1 MKRPLLIAAIAYING
16 ILIGVYLSKSIP
28 LFVILSIIVSLITSF
43 KKNTYRN
50 AICMYLIVM
59 CISSIYVYNKNLN
72 YESKYKKYDNKNIS
86 IEGTIISDIEEKEYN
101 YTFTIRTKD
110 DYFLVN
116 LKKNKE
122 EISLEYGD
130 KLQISGEYQEPNK
143 ARNYK
148 GFDYKNYLKIN
159 KIYGIIRVDL
169 YTNIIIKHQKNL
181 SNFKLLIHKIREKL
195 KQNIQELLTKETY
208 ALGIGILIGD
218 NSRINEKIV
227 EDFKNS
233 NLSHM
238 LAVSGAHINY
248 VVLTVSILCTK
259 KRAGIK
265 AQRVVTIMMMLFF
278 MELTQ
283 MTPSVVRAGIS
294 CIIYMLASL
303 LYRKADVINAMAI
316 STLVILLNNPFSL
329 FNIGFQLSY
338 AGTLG
343 IILFCKLIDIPIK
356 NKLLKYLKDSIVI
369 SISANIFIIPIMM
382 YQFNTI
388 SLTFILSNLLAGPL
402 LGISIILEIIVLLI
416 SFISINIA
424 AIPAKVLNILLI
436 LIINIANWFSN
447 IEISKIYVITP
458 QIISIVAYYLI
469 CAAIILKQRNSK
481 INAKKIIAIIMLTVL
496 IVNFFP
502 TPKKLRINF
511 IDVGQGDSTLIRT
524 ETNKV
529 ILIDSGRSTAASN
542 FDVGNKVLL
551 PYLLDRRIK
560 KIDFI
565 IVSHFDADHC
575 QAFETVID
583 NINVEKV
590 VVCKQSMITQEYLNI
605 INKCREKNIKV
616 IVVERGDKLKI
627 DKRTEFEILHPG
639 ERFLEDGKGG
649 LNANAIVCK
658 MNYKLDNGK
667 VFSILFTGDIEVEAE
682 KELEQVYGKKLK
694 ADILKIAHHGSKTSS
709 REEFIKLVSPKIA
722 LIGVGENNKFG
733 HPADITLERL
743 EKEKVKVYRTDQMGE
758 VSITINKNGGI
769 KVKTQID

>member
-110 DYFLVN
+110 GYFLVN

-169 YTNIIIKHQKNL
+169 YTNIIKHQKNL

-195 KQNIQELLTKETY
+195 KENIQELLTKETY

-248 VVLTVSILCTK
+248 VVLTVSILFTK

-283 MTPSVVRAGIS
+283 MTSSVVRAGIS

-316 STLVILLNNPFSL
+316 STLLILLNNPFKL
-329 FNIGFQLSY
+329 FDIGFQLSY

-343 IILFCKLIDIPIK
+343 IILFCKLINIPIK
-356 NKLLKYLKDSIVI
+356 NKLLKYLKDSIII

-416 SFISINIA
+416 SFMSINIA

-469 CAAIILKQRNSK
+469 CAAIILKKKNR
-481 INAKKIIAIIMLTVL
+481 KIIVIIMLTVL
-496 IVNFFP
+496 IINLFP

-511 IDVGQGDSTLIRT
+511 IDVGQGDSALIRT

-529 ILIDSGRSTAASN
+529 ILIDSGGSTASSS

-583 NINVEKV
+583 NINVRKV

-605 INKCREKNIKV
+605 INKCKKKNIKI

-639 ERFLEDGKGG
+639 ERFLDDGKGG

-658 MNYKLDNGK
+658 MNYKLNNGK
-667 VFSILFTGDIEVEAE
+667 IFSILFTGDIEVEAE

-743 EKEKVKVYRTDQMGE
+743 EKENVKVYRTDQMGE
-758 VSITINKNGGI
+758 VSITINKNGEI
-769 KVKTQID
+769 KVKTQIN

>member
-238 LAVSGAHINY
+238 LAVSGTHINY
-248 VVLTVSILCTK
+248 VVLTVSILFTK

-283 MTPSVVRAGIS
+283 MTSSVVRAGIS

-316 STLVILLNNPFSL
+316 STLLILLNNPFKL
-329 FNIGFQLSY
+329 FDIGFQLSY

-343 IILFCKLIDIPIK
+343 IILFCKLINIPIK
-356 NKLLKYLKDSIVI
+356 NKSLKYLKDSIII

-416 SFISINIA
+416 SFMSINIA

-458 QIISIVAYYLI
+458 KIISIVAYYLI
-469 CAAIILKQRNSK
+469 CVAIILKQKNR
-481 INAKKIIAIIMLTVL
+481 KIIVIIMLTVL
-496 IVNFFP
+496 IINLFP

-529 ILIDSGRSTAASN
+529 ILIDSGGSTASSS

-583 NINVEKV
+583 NINVRKV

-605 INKCREKNIKV
+605 INKCKKKNIKI

-639 ERFLEDGKGG
+639 ERFLDDGKGG

-658 MNYKLDNGK
+658 MNYKLNNGK
-667 VFSILFTGDIEVEAE
+667 IFSILFTGDIEVEAE

-743 EKEKVKVYRTDQMGE
+743 EKENVKVYRTDQMGE
-758 VSITINKNGGI
+758 VSITINKNGEI
-769 KVKTQID
+769 KVKTQIN

>member
-50 AICMYLIVM
+50 AICMYLIFM

-101 YTFTIRTKD
+101 YTFTIRTKG

-248 VVLTVSILCTK
+248 VVLTVSILFTK

-283 MTPSVVRAGIS
+283 MTSSVVRAGIS

-316 STLVILLNNPFSL
+316 STLLILLNNPFKL
-329 FNIGFQLSY
+329 FDIGFQLSY

-343 IILFCKLIDIPIK
+343 IILFCKLINIPIK
-356 NKLLKYLKDSIVI
+356 NKLLKYLKDSIII

-416 SFISINIA
+416 SFMSINIA

-469 CAAIILKQRNSK
+469 CAAIILKQKNR
-481 INAKKIIAIIMLTVL
+481 KIIVIIMLTVL
-496 IVNFFP
+496 IINLFP
-502 TPKKLRINF
+502 TPEKLRINF

-529 ILIDSGRSTAASN
+529 ILIDSGGSTASSS

-583 NINVEKV
+583 NINVRKV

-605 INKCREKNIKV
+605 INKCKKKNIKI

-639 ERFLEDGKGG
+639 ERFLDDGKGG

-658 MNYKLDNGK
+658 MNYKLNNGK
-667 VFSILFTGDIEVEAE
+667 IFSILFTGDIEVEAE

-743 EKEKVKVYRTDQMGE
+743 EKENVKVYRTDQMGE
-758 VSITINKNGGI
+758 VSITINKNGEI
-769 KVKTQID
+769 KVKTQIN

>member
-28 LFVILSIIVSLITSF
+28 LFIVLAILIIFI

-122 EISLEYGD
+122 EVNLEYGN
-130 KLQISGEYQEPNK
+130 KLQILGEYQEPNK
-143 ARNYK
+143 ARNYQ
-148 GFDYKNYLKIN
+148 GFDYKNYLKTN
-159 KIYGIIRVDL
+159 KIYGIIRVDS
-169 YTNIIIKHQKNL
+169 YANIIIKQKKNL
-181 SNFKLLIHKIREKL
+181 SNFKLFIHKIREML
-195 KQNIQELLTKETY
+195 KQNIQELLTKKTY

-218 NSRINEKIV
+218 NSRIDEQIV

-248 VVLTVSILCTK
+248 VVLTVSILFTK

-469 CAAIILKQRNSK
+469 CAAIILKQKNR
-481 INAKKIIAIIMLTVL
+481 KIIVIIMLTVL

-529 ILIDSGRSTAASN
+529 ILIDSGGSTASSS

-551 PYLLDRRIK
+551 PYLLDIRIK

-616 IVVERGDKLKI
+616 IVVERGDKLKL
-627 DKRTEFEILHPG
+627 DKKTEFEILHPG
-639 ERFLEDGKGG
+639 ERFLDDGKGG

-667 VFSILFTGDIEVEAE
+667 FFQFYLQEI
-682 KELEQVYGKKLK
+682 
-694 ADILKIAHHGSKTSS
+694 
-709 REEFIKLVSPKIA
+709 
-722 LIGVGENNKFG
+722 
-733 HPADITLERL
+733 
-743 EKEKVKVYRTDQMGE
+743 
-758 VSITINKNGGI
+758 
-769 KVKTQID
+769 

>member
-159 KIYGIIRVDL
+159 KVYGIIRVDL

-238 LAVSGAHINY
+238 LAVSGTHINY
-248 VVLTVSILCTK
+248 VVLTVSILFTK

-283 MTPSVVRAGIS
+283 MTSSVVRAGIS

-316 STLVILLNNPFSL
+316 STLLILLNNPFKL
-329 FNIGFQLSY
+329 FDIGFQLSY

-343 IILFCKLIDIPIK
+343 IILFCKLINIPIK
-356 NKLLKYLKDSIVI
+356 NKSLKYLKDSIII

-416 SFISINIA
+416 SFMSINIA

-458 QIISIVAYYLI
+458 KIISIVAYYLI
-469 CAAIILKQRNSK
+469 CAAIILKQKNR
-481 INAKKIIAIIMLTVL
+481 KIIVIIMLTVL
-496 IVNFFP
+496 IINLFP

-529 ILIDSGRSTAASN
+529 ILIDSGGSTASSS

-583 NINVEKV
+583 NINVRKV

-605 INKCREKNIKV
+605 INKCKKKNIKIIV
-616 IVVERGDKLKI
+616 IERGDKLKI

-639 ERFLEDGKGG
+639 ERFLDDGKGG

-658 MNYKLDNGK
+658 MNYKLNNGK
-667 VFSILFTGDIEVEAE
+667 IFSILFTGDIEVEAE

-743 EKEKVKVYRTDQMGE
+743 EKENVKVYRTDQMGE
-758 VSITINKNGGI
+758 VSITINKNGEI
-769 KVKTQID
+769 KVKTQIN

>member
-28 LFVILSIIVSLITSF
+28 LFIVLAILIIFI

-248 VVLTVSILCTK
+248 VVLTVSILFTK

-283 MTPSVVRAGIS
+283 MTSSVVRAGIS

-316 STLVILLNNPFSL
+316 STLLILLNNPFKL
-329 FNIGFQLSY
+329 FDIGFQLSY

-343 IILFCKLIDIPIK
+343 IILFCKLINIPIK
-356 NKLLKYLKDSIVI
+356 NKLLKYLKDSIII

-416 SFISINIA
+416 SFMSINIA

-469 CAAIILKQRNSK
+469 CAAIILKQKNR
-481 INAKKIIAIIMLTVL
+481 KIIVIIMLTVL
-496 IVNFFP
+496 IINLFP

-529 ILIDSGRSTAASN
+529 ILIDSGGSTASSS

-583 NINVEKV
+583 NINVRKV

-605 INKCREKNIKV
+605 INKCKKKNIKI

-639 ERFLEDGKGG
+639 ERFLDDGKGG

-709 REEFIKLVSPKIA
+709 REEFIKLVAPKIA

-758 VSITINKNGGI
+758 VSITINKNGRI
-769 KVKTQID
+769 KVKTQIN

>member
-28 LFVILSIIVSLITSF
+28 LFIVLAILIIFI

-122 EISLEYGD
+122 EVNLEYGN
-130 KLQISGEYQEPNK
+130 KLQILGEYQEPNK
-143 ARNYK
+143 ARNYQ
-148 GFDYKNYLKIN
+148 GFDYKNYLKTN
-159 KIYGIIRVDL
+159 KIYGIIRVDS
-169 YTNIIIKHQKNL
+169 YANIIIKQKKNL
-181 SNFKLLIHKIREKL
+181 SNFKLFIHKIREKL
-195 KQNIQELLTKETY
+195 KRNIQELLTEKTY

-248 VVLTVSILCTK
+248 VVLTVSILFTK

-343 IILFCKLIDIPIK
+343 IILFCKWIDIPIK
-356 NKLLKYLKDSIVI
+356 NKLLKYLKDSIII
-369 SISANIFIIPIMM
+369 SLSANIFIIPIMM

-469 CAAIILKQRNSK
+469 CAAIILKQKNR
-481 INAKKIIAIIMLTVL
+481 KIIVIIMLTVL

-502 TPKKLRINF
+502 TQKKLRINF

-529 ILIDSGRSTAASN
+529 ILIDSGGSTASSS

-560 KIDFI
+560 KINFI

-583 NINVEKV
+583 NINVRKV

-605 INKCREKNIKV
+605 INKCKKKNIKI

-627 DKRTEFEILHPG
+627 DKRAEFEILHPG
-639 ERFLEDGKGG
+639 ERFLDDGKGG

-709 REEFIKLVSPKIA
+709 REEFIKLVAPKIA

-758 VSITINKNGGI
+758 VSITINKNGRI
-769 KVKTQID
+769 KVKTQIN

>member
-116 LKKNKE
+116 LKKNKK

-248 VVLTVSILCTK
+248 VVLTVSILFTK

-283 MTPSVVRAGIS
+283 MTSSVVRAGIS

-316 STLVILLNNPFSL
+316 SILLILLNNPFKL
-329 FNIGFQLSY
+329 FDIGFQLSY

-343 IILFCKLIDIPIK
+343 IILFCKLINIPIK
-356 NKLLKYLKDSIVI
+356 NKLLKYLKDSIII

-416 SFISINIA
+416 SFMSINIA

-469 CAAIILKQRNSK
+469 CAAIILKQKNR
-481 INAKKIIAIIMLTVL
+481 KIIVIIMLTVL
-496 IVNFFP
+496 IINLFP

-529 ILIDSGRSTAASN
+529 ILIDSGGSTASSS

-551 PYLLDRRIK
+551 PYLLDRKIK

-583 NINVEKV
+583 NINVRKV

-605 INKCREKNIKV
+605 INKCKKKNIKI

-639 ERFLEDGKGG
+639 ERFLDDGKGG

-658 MNYKLDNGK
+658 MNYKLNIGK
-667 VFSILFTGDIEVEAE
+667 IFSILFTGDIEVEAE

-743 EKEKVKVYRTDQMGE
+743 EKENVKVYRTDQMGE
-758 VSITINKNGGI
+758 ISITINKNGEI
-769 KVKTQID
+769 KVKTQIN

>member
-195 KQNIQELLTKETY
+195 KENIQELLTKETY

-248 VVLTVSILCTK
+248 VVLTVSILFTK

-283 MTPSVVRAGIS
+283 MTSSVVRAGIS

-316 STLVILLNNPFSL
+316 STLLILLNNPFKL
-329 FNIGFQLSY
+329 FDIGFQLSY
-338 AGTLG
+338 ACTLG
-343 IILFCKLIDIPIK
+343 IILFCKLINIPLK
-356 NKLLKYLKDSIVI
+356 NKLLKYLKDSIII

-416 SFISINIA
+416 SFMSINIA

-469 CAAIILKQRNSK
+469 CAAIILKQKNR
-481 INAKKIIAIIMLTVL
+481 KIIVIIMLTVL
-496 IVNFFP
+496 IINLFP

-529 ILIDSGRSTAASN
+529 ILIDSGGSTASSS

-583 NINVEKV
+583 NINVRKV

-605 INKCREKNIKV
+605 INKCKKKNIKI

-639 ERFLEDGKGG
+639 ERFLDDGKGG

-658 MNYKLDNGK
+658 MNYKLNNGK
-667 VFSILFTGDIEVEAE
+667 IFSILFTGDIEVEAE

-694 ADILKIAHHGSKTSS
+694 ADILKVAHHGSKTSS

-743 EKEKVKVYRTDQMGE
+743 EKENVKVYRTDQMGE
-758 VSITINKNGGI
+758 VSITINKNGEI
-769 KVKTQID
+769 KVKTQIN

>member
-110 DYFLVN
+110 GYFLVN

-195 KQNIQELLTKETY
+195 KENIQELLTKETY

-248 VVLTVSILCTK
+248 VVLTVSILFTK

-283 MTPSVVRAGIS
+283 MTSSVVRAGIS

-316 STLVILLNNPFSL
+316 STLLILLNNPFKL
-329 FNIGFQLSY
+329 FDIGFQLSY

-343 IILFCKLIDIPIK
+343 IILFCKLINIPLK
-356 NKLLKYLKDSIVI
+356 NKLLKYLKDSIII

-416 SFISINIA
+416 SFMSINIA

-469 CAAIILKQRNSK
+469 CAAIILKKKNR
-481 INAKKIIAIIMLTVL
+481 KIIVIIMLTVL
-496 IVNFFP
+496 IINSFP

-529 ILIDSGRSTAASN
+529 ILIDSGGSTASSS

-583 NINVEKV
+583 NINVRKV

-605 INKCREKNIKV
+605 INKCKKKNIKI

-639 ERFLEDGKGG
+639 ERFLDDGKGG

-658 MNYKLDNGK
+658 MNYKLNNGK
-667 VFSILFTGDIEVEAE
+667 IFSILFTGDIEVEAE

-743 EKEKVKVYRTDQMGE
+743 EKENVKVYRTDQMGE
-758 VSITINKNGGI
+758 VSITINKNGEI
-769 KVKTQID
+769 KVKTQIN

>member
-195 KQNIQELLTKETY
+195 KENIQELLTKETY

-248 VVLTVSILCTK
+248 VVLTVSILFTK

-283 MTPSVVRAGIS
+283 MTSSVVRAGIS

-316 STLVILLNNPFSL
+316 STLLILLNNPFKL
-329 FNIGFQLSY
+329 FDIGFQLSY
-338 AGTLG
+338 ACTLG
-343 IILFCKLIDIPIK
+343 IILFCKLINIPLK
-356 NKLLKYLKDSIVI
+356 NKLLKYLKDSIII

-416 SFISINIA
+416 SFMSINIA

-469 CAAIILKQRNSK
+469 CAAIILKQKNR
-481 INAKKIIAIIMLTVL
+481 KIIVIIMLTVL
-496 IVNFFP
+496 IINLFP

-529 ILIDSGRSTAASN
+529 ILIDSGGSTASSS

-583 NINVEKV
+583 NINVRKV

-605 INKCREKNIKV
+605 INKCKKKNIKI

-639 ERFLEDGKGG
+639 ERFLDDGKGG

-658 MNYKLDNGK
+658 MNYKLNNGK
-667 VFSILFTGDIEVEAE
+667 IFSMLFTGDIEVEAE

-709 REEFIKLVSPKIA
+709 REKFIKLVSPKIA

-743 EKEKVKVYRTDQMGE
+743 EKENVKVYRTDQMGE
-758 VSITINKNGGI
+758 VSITINKNGEI
-769 KVKTQID
+769 KVKTQIN

>member
-169 YTNIIIKHQKNL
+169 YTNIIIKHKKNL

-195 KQNIQELLTKETY
+195 KENIQELLTKETY

-248 VVLTVSILCTK
+248 VVLTVSILFTK

-283 MTPSVVRAGIS
+283 MTSSVVRAGIS

-316 STLVILLNNPFSL
+316 STLLTLLNNPFKL
-329 FNIGFQLSY
+329 FDIGFQLSY

-343 IILFCKLIDIPIK
+343 IILFCKLINIPIK
-356 NKLLKYLKDSIVI
+356 NKLLKYLKDSIII

-416 SFISINIA
+416 SFMSINIA

-469 CAAIILKQRNSK
+469 CAAIILKQKNR
-481 INAKKIIAIIMLTVL
+481 KIIVIIMLTVL
-496 IVNFFP
+496 IINLFP

-529 ILIDSGRSTAASN
+529 ILIDSGGSTASSS

-583 NINVEKV
+583 NINVRKV

-605 INKCREKNIKV
+605 INKCKKKNIKI

-639 ERFLEDGKGG
+639 ERFLDDGKGG

-658 MNYKLDNGK
+658 MNYKLNSGK
-667 VFSILFTGDIEVEAE
+667 IFSILFTGDIEVEAE

-743 EKEKVKVYRTDQMGE
+743 EKENVKVYRTDQMGE
-758 VSITINKNGGI
+758 VSITINKNEEI
-769 KVKTQID
+769 KVKTQIN

>member
-248 VVLTVSILCTK
+248 VVLTVNILFTK

-283 MTPSVVRAGIS
+283 MTSSVVRAGIS

-316 STLVILLNNPFSL
+316 STLLILLNNPFKL
-329 FNIGFQLSY
+329 FDIGFQLSY

-424 AIPAKVLNILLI
+424 AIPAKILNILLI

-447 IEISKIYVITP
+447 IEISKIYIITP
-458 QIISIVAYYLI
+458 KIISIVAYYLI
-469 CAAIILKQRNSK
+469 CAVIILKQKNSK
-481 INAKKIIAIIMLTVL
+481 INAKKIIAIIMVTVL

-502 TPKKLRINF
+502 TQKKLRINF

-529 ILIDSGRSTAASN
+529 ILIDSGGSTASSS

-551 PYLLDRRIK
+551 PYLLDIRIK

-605 INKCREKNIKV
+605 INKCKKKNIKI
-616 IVVERGDKLKI
+616 IVVERGDKLKL
-627 DKRTEFEILHPG
+627 DKKTEFEILHPG
-639 ERFLEDGKGG
+639 ERFLDDGKGG

-709 REEFIKLVSPKIA
+709 REEFIKLVAPKIA

-743 EKEKVKVYRTDQMGE
+743 EKENVKVYRTDQMGE
-758 VSITINKNGGI
+758 VSITINKNGRI
-769 KVKTQID
+769 KVKTQIN

>member
-101 YTFTIRTKD
+101 YTFTIRTKG

-248 VVLTVSILCTK
+248 VVLTVSILFTK

-283 MTPSVVRAGIS
+283 MTSSVVRAGIS

-316 STLVILLNNPFSL
+316 STLLILLNNPFKL
-329 FNIGFQLSY
+329 FDIGFQLSY

-343 IILFCKLIDIPIK
+343 IILFCKLINIPIK
-356 NKLLKYLKDSIVI
+356 NKLLKYLKDSIII

-416 SFISINIA
+416 SFMSINIA

-469 CAAIILKQRNSK
+469 CAAIILKQKNR
-481 INAKKIIAIIMLTVL
+481 KIIVIIMLTVL

-529 ILIDSGRSTAASN
+529 ILIDSGGSTASSS

-583 NINVEKV
+583 NINVRKV
-590 VVCKQSMITQEYLNI
+590 VVCKQLMITQEYLNI
-605 INKCREKNIKV
+605 INKCKKKNIKI

-639 ERFLEDGKGG
+639 ERFLDDGKGG

-658 MNYKLDNGK
+658 MNYKLNNGK
-667 VFSILFTGDIEVEAE
+667 IFSILFTGDIEVEAE

-694 ADILKIAHHGSKTSS
+694 ADILKVAHHGSKTSS
-709 REEFIKLVSPKIA
+709 REKFIKLVSPKIA

-743 EKEKVKVYRTDQMGE
+743 EKENVKVYRADQMGE
-758 VSITINKNGGI
+758 ISITINKNGEI
-769 KVKTQID
+769 KVKTQIN

>member
-233 NLSHM
+233 NLSHI
-238 LAVSGAHINY
+238 LAISGAHINY
-248 VVLTVSILCTK
+248 VVLTVSILFTK

-283 MTPSVVRAGIS
+283 MTSSVVRAGIS

-316 STLVILLNNPFSL
+316 STLLILLNNPFKL
-329 FNIGFQLSY
+329 FDIGFQLSY

-343 IILFCKLIDIPIK
+343 IILFCKLINIPIK
-356 NKLLKYLKDSIVI
+356 NKLLKYLKDSIII

-416 SFISINIA
+416 SFMSINIA

-469 CAAIILKQRNSK
+469 CAAIILKQKNR
-481 INAKKIIAIIMLTVL
+481 KIIVIIMLTVL
-496 IVNFFP
+496 IINLFP
-502 TPKKLRINF
+502 TPNKLRINF

-529 ILIDSGRSTAASN
+529 ILIDSGGSTASSS

-583 NINVEKV
+583 NINVRKV

-605 INKCREKNIKV
+605 INKCKKKNIKI

-639 ERFLEDGKGG
+639 ERFLDDGKGG

-658 MNYKLDNGK
+658 MNYKLNNGRT
-667 VFSILFTGDIEVEAE
+667 FSILFTGDIEVEAE

-709 REEFIKLVSPKIA
+709 REKFIKLVSPKIA

-743 EKEKVKVYRTDQMGE
+743 EKENVKVYRTDQMGE
-758 VSITINKNGGI
+758 ASITINKNGEI
-769 KVKTQID
+769 KVKTQIN

>member
-283 MTPSVVRAGIS
+283 MTSSVVRAGIS

-316 STLVILLNNPFSL
+316 STLLTLLNNPFKL
-329 FNIGFQLSY
+329 FDIGFQLSY

-343 IILFCKLIDIPIK
+343 IILFCKLINIPIK
-356 NKLLKYLKDSIVI
+356 NKLLKYLKDSIII

-416 SFISINIA
+416 SFMSINIA

-469 CAAIILKQRNSK
+469 CAAIILKQKNR
-481 INAKKIIAIIMLTVL
+481 KIIVIIMLTVL
-496 IVNFFP
+496 IINLFP

-529 ILIDSGRSTAASN
+529 ILIDSGGSTASSS

-583 NINVEKV
+583 NINVRKV

-605 INKCREKNIKV
+605 INKCKKKNIKI

-639 ERFLEDGKGG
+639 ERFLDDGKGG

-658 MNYKLDNGK
+658 MNYKLNNGK
-667 VFSILFTGDIEVEAE
+667 IFSILFTGDIEVEAE

-694 ADILKIAHHGSKTSS
+694 ADILKVAHHGSKTSS
-709 REEFIKLVSPKIA
+709 REKFIKLVSPKIA

-743 EKEKVKVYRTDQMGE
+743 EKENVKVYRTDQMGE
-758 VSITINKNGGI
+758 VSITINKNGEI
-769 KVKTQID
+769 KVKTQIN

>member
-59 CISSIYVYNKNLN
+59 CIFSIYAYNKNLN

-86 IEGTIISDIEEKEYN
+86 IEGTIISDIEEKEHN

-248 VVLTVSILCTK
+248 VVLTVSILFTK

-283 MTPSVVRAGIS
+283 MTSSVVRAGIS

-316 STLVILLNNPFSL
+316 STLLILLNNPFKL
-329 FNIGFQLSY
+329 FDIGFQLSY

-343 IILFCKLIDIPIK
+343 IILFCNLINIPIK
-356 NKLLKYLKDSIVI
+356 NKLLKYLKDSIII
-369 SISANIFIIPIMM
+369 SVSANIFIIPIMM

-416 SFISINIA
+416 SFMSINIA

-436 LIINIANWFSN
+436 FIINIANWFSN
-447 IEISKIYVITP
+447 IESSKIYVITP

-469 CAAIILKQRNSK
+469 CAAIILKKKNR
-481 INAKKIIAIIMLTVL
+481 KIIVIIMLTVL
-496 IVNFFP
+496 IINLFP

-529 ILIDSGRSTAASN
+529 ILIDSGGSTASSS

-583 NINVEKV
+583 NINVRKV

-605 INKCREKNIKV
+605 INKCKKKNIKI

-639 ERFLEDGKGG
+639 ERFLDDGKGG

-658 MNYKLDNGK
+658 MNYKLNNGK
-667 VFSILFTGDIEVEAE
+667 IFSILFTGDIEVEAE

-743 EKEKVKVYRTDQMGE
+743 EKENVKVYRTDQMGE
-758 VSITINKNGGI
+758 VSITINKNGEI
-769 KVKTQID
+769 KVKTQIN

>member
-28 LFVILSIIVSLITSF
+28 LFIVLAILIIFI

-122 EISLEYGD
+122 EVNLEYGN
-130 KLQISGEYQEPNK
+130 KLQILGEYQEPNK
-143 ARNYK
+143 ARNYQ
-148 GFDYKNYLKIN
+148 GFDYKNYLKTN
-159 KIYGIIRVDL
+159 KIYGIIRVDS
-169 YTNIIIKHQKNL
+169 YANIIIKQKKNL
-181 SNFKLLIHKIREKL
+181 SNFKLFIHKIREML
-195 KQNIQELLTKETY
+195 KQNIQELLTKKTY

-218 NSRINEKIV
+218 NSRIDEQIV

-248 VVLTVSILCTK
+248 VVLTVSILFTK

-283 MTPSVVRAGIS
+283 MTSSVVRAGIS

-316 STLVILLNNPFSL
+316 STLLILLNNPFKL
-329 FNIGFQLSY
+329 FDIGFQLSY

-343 IILFCKLIDIPIK
+343 IILFCKLINIPIK
-356 NKLLKYLKDSIVI
+356 NKLLKYLKDSIII

-416 SFISINIA
+416 SFMSINIA

-469 CAAIILKQRNSK
+469 CAAIILKKKNR
-481 INAKKIIAIIMLTVL
+481 KIIVIIMLTVL
-496 IVNFFP
+496 IINLFP

-529 ILIDSGRSTAASN
+529 ILIDSGGSTASSS

-583 NINVEKV
+583 NLNVRKV

-605 INKCREKNIKV
+605 INKCKKKNIKI
-616 IVVERGDKLKI
+616 IVVERGEKLKI

-639 ERFLEDGKGG
+639 ERFLDDGKGG

-658 MNYKLDNGK
+658 MNYKLNNGK
-667 VFSILFTGDIEVEAE
+667 IFSILFTGDIEVEAE

-694 ADILKIAHHGSKTSS
+694 ADILKVAHHGSKTSS

-743 EKEKVKVYRTDQMGE
+743 EKENVKVYRTDQMGE
-758 VSITINKNGGI
+758 VSITINKNGEI
-769 KVKTQID
+769 KVKTQIN

>member
-122 EISLEYGD
+122 EISLKYGD

-148 GFDYKNYLKIN
+148 GFDYKNYLKTN
-159 KIYGIIRVDL
+159 KIYGIIRVDS
-169 YTNIIIKHQKNL
+169 YANITIKHQKNL

-248 VVLTVSILCTK
+248 VVLTVSILFTK

-283 MTPSVVRAGIS
+283 MTSSVVRAGIS

-316 STLVILLNNPFSL
+316 STLLILLNNPFKL
-329 FNIGFQLSY
+329 FDIGFQLSY

-343 IILFCKLIDIPIK
+343 IILFCKLINIPLK
-356 NKLLKYLKDSIVI
+356 NKLLKYLKDSIII

-416 SFISINIA
+416 SFMSINIA

-469 CAAIILKQRNSK
+469 CAAIILKKKNR
-481 INAKKIIAIIMLTVL
+481 KIIVIIMLTVL
-496 IVNFFP
+496 IINLFP

-529 ILIDSGRSTAASN
+529 ILIDSGGSTASSS

-583 NINVEKV
+583 NINVRKV

-605 INKCREKNIKV
+605 INKCKKKNIKI

-639 ERFLEDGKGG
+639 ERFLDDGKGG

-658 MNYKLDNGK
+658 MNYKLNNGK
-667 VFSILFTGDIEVEAE
+667 IFSILFTGDIEVEAE

-694 ADILKIAHHGSKTSS
+694 ADILKVAHHGSKTSS

-743 EKEKVKVYRTDQMGE
+743 EKENVKVYRTDQMGE
-758 VSITINKNGGI
+758 VSITINKNGEI
-769 KVKTQID
+769 KVKTQIN

>member
-101 YTFTIRTKD
+101 YTFIIRTKD
-110 DYFLVN
+110 GYFLVN

-122 EISLEYGD
+122 KISLEYGD
-130 KLQISGEYQEPNK
+130 KLQISGEYQEPNR

-195 KQNIQELLTKETY
+195 KENIQELLTKETY

-248 VVLTVSILCTK
+248 VVLTVSILFTK

-283 MTPSVVRAGIS
+283 MTSSVVRAGIS

-316 STLVILLNNPFSL
+316 STLLILLNNPFKL
-329 FNIGFQLSY
+329 FDIGFQLSY

-343 IILFCKLIDIPIK
+343 IILFCKSINIPIK
-356 NKLLKYLKDSIVI
+356 NKLLKYLKDSIII

-402 LGISIILEIIVLLI
+402 LGISMILEIIVFLI

-469 CAAIILKQRNSK
+469 CAAIILKKKNR
-481 INAKKIIAIIMLTVL
+481 KIIVIIMLTVL
-496 IVNFFP
+496 IINLFP

-529 ILIDSGRSTAASN
+529 ILIDSGGSTASSS

-583 NINVEKV
+583 NINVRKV

-605 INKCREKNIKV
+605 INKCKKKNIKI

-639 ERFLEDGKGG
+639 ERFLDDGKGG

-658 MNYKLDNGK
+658 MNYKLNNGK
-667 VFSILFTGDIEVEAE
+667 IFSILFTGDIEVEAE

-709 REEFIKLVSPKIA
+709 REEFIKLVAPKIA

-743 EKEKVKVYRTDQMGE
+743 EKENVKVYRTDQMGE
-758 VSITINKNGGI
+758 VSITINKNGRI
-769 KVKTQID
+769 KVKTQIDY

>member
-148 GFDYKNYLKIN
+148 GFDYKNYLKTN
-159 KIYGIIRVDL
+159 KVYGIITVNS
-169 YTNIIIKHQKNL
+169 YANITIKQKKNL

-195 KQNIQELLTKETY
+195 KQNIQKLLTKETY

-218 NSRINEKIV
+218 NSRIDEKIV

-248 VVLTVSILCTK
+248 VVLTVSILFTK

-283 MTPSVVRAGIS
+283 MTSSVVRAGIS

-316 STLVILLNNPFSL
+316 STLLILLNNPFNL

-356 NKLLKYLKDSIVI
+356 NKLLKYLKDSIII
-369 SISANIFIIPIMM
+369 SLSANIFIIPIMM

-469 CAAIILKQRNSK
+469 CAAIILKQKNR
-481 INAKKIIAIIMLTVL
+481 KIIVIIMLTVL

-502 TPKKLRINF
+502 TQKKLRINF

-529 ILIDSGRSTAASN
+529 ILIDSGGSTASSS

-560 KIDFI
+560 KINFI

-605 INKCREKNIKV
+605 INKCKKENIKI

-722 LIGVGENNKFG
+722 LIGVGEKNKFG

-743 EKEKVKVYRTDQMGE
+743 EKENVKVYRTDQMGE
-758 VSITINKNGGI
+758 VSITINKNGEI
-769 KVKTQID
+769 KVKTQIN

>member
-28 LFVILSIIVSLITSF
+28 LFVILSIIISLITSF

-110 DYFLVN
+110 GYFLVN

-130 KLQISGEYQEPNK
+130 KLQISGEYQEPNR

-218 NSRINEKIV
+218 NSRIDEQIV

-248 VVLTVSILCTK
+248 VVLTVSILFTK

-283 MTPSVVRAGIS
+283 MTSSVVRAGIS

-303 LYRKADVINAMAI
+303 LYSKADVINAMAI
-316 STLVILLNNPFSL
+316 STLLILLNNPFKL
-329 FNIGFQLSY
+329 FDIGFQLSY

-343 IILFCKLIDIPIK
+343 IILFCKLINIPLK
-356 NKLLKYLKDSIVI
+356 NKLLKYLKDSIII

-416 SFISINIA
+416 SFMSIDIA

-458 QIISIVAYYLI
+458 PIISIVAYYLI
-469 CAAIILKQRNSK
+469 CAAIILKKKNR
-481 INAKKIIAIIMLTVL
+481 KIIVIIMLTVL
-496 IVNFFP
+496 IINLFP

-529 ILIDSGRSTAASN
+529 ILIDSGGSTASSS

-583 NINVEKV
+583 NINVRKV

-605 INKCREKNIKV
+605 INKCKKKNIKI

-639 ERFLEDGKGG
+639 ERFLDDGKGG

-658 MNYKLDNGK
+658 MNYKLNNGK
-667 VFSILFTGDIEVEAE
+667 IFSILFTGDIEVEAE

-743 EKEKVKVYRTDQMGE
+743 EKENVKVYRTDQMGE
-758 VSITINKNGGI
+758 VSITINKNGEI
-769 KVKTQID
+769 KVKTQIN

>member
-28 LFVILSIIVSLITSF
+28 LFIVLAILIIFI

-101 YTFTIRTKD
+101 YIFTIKTKD
-110 DYFLVN
+110 DYFIVN

-122 EISLEYGD
+122 EVNLEYGN
-130 KLQISGEYQEPNK
+130 KLQILGEYQEPNK
-143 ARNYK
+143 ARNYQ
-148 GFDYKNYLKIN
+148 GFDYKNYLKTN
-159 KIYGIIRVDL
+159 KIYGIIRVDS
-169 YTNIIIKHQKNL
+169 YANITIKQQKNL

-195 KQNIQELLTKETY
+195 KQNIQKLLTEETY

-248 VVLTVSILCTK
+248 VVLTVSILFTK

-283 MTPSVVRAGIS
+283 MTSSVVRAGIS

-316 STLVILLNNPFSL
+316 STLLILLNNPFKL
-329 FNIGFQLSY
+329 FDIGFQLSY

-343 IILFCKLIDIPIK
+343 IILFCKLINIPLK
-356 NKLLKYLKDSIVI
+356 NKLLKYLKDSIII

-416 SFISINIA
+416 SFMSINIA

-469 CAAIILKQRNSK
+469 CAAIILKKKNR
-481 INAKKIIAIIMLTVL
+481 KIIVIIMLTVL
-496 IVNFFP
+496 IINLFP

-529 ILIDSGRSTAASN
+529 ILIDSGGSTASSS

-583 NINVEKV
+583 NINVRKV

-605 INKCREKNIKV
+605 INKCKKKNIKI

-639 ERFLEDGKGG
+639 ERFLDDGKGG

-658 MNYKLDNGK
+658 MNYKLNNGK
-667 VFSILFTGDIEVEAE
+667 IFSILFTGDIEVEAE

-694 ADILKIAHHGSKTSS
+694 ADILKVAHHGSKTSS

-743 EKEKVKVYRTDQMGE
+743 EKENVKVYRTDQMGE
-758 VSITINKNGGI
+758 VSITINKNGEI
-769 KVKTQID
+769 KVKTQIN

>member
-110 DYFLVN
+110 GYFLVN

-195 KQNIQELLTKETY
+195 KENIQELLTKETY

-248 VVLTVSILCTK
+248 VVLTVSILFTK

-283 MTPSVVRAGIS
+283 MTSSVVRAGIS

-316 STLVILLNNPFSL
+316 STLLILLNNPFKL
-329 FNIGFQLSY
+329 FDIGFQLSY

-343 IILFCKLIDIPIK
+343 IILFCKLINIPIK
-356 NKLLKYLKDSIVI
+356 NKLLKYLKDSIII

-416 SFISINIA
+416 SFMSINIA

-469 CAAIILKQRNSK
+469 CAAIILKKKNR
-481 INAKKIIAIIMLTVL
+481 KIIVIIMLTVL
-496 IVNFFP
+496 IINLVP

-511 IDVGQGDSTLIRT
+511 IDVGQGDSALIRT

-529 ILIDSGRSTAASN
+529 ILIDSGGSTASSS

-583 NINVEKV
+583 NINVRKV

-605 INKCREKNIKV
+605 INKCKKKNIKI

-639 ERFLEDGKGG
+639 ERFLDDGKGG

-658 MNYKLDNGK
+658 MNYKLNNGK
-667 VFSILFTGDIEVEAE
+667 IFSILFTGDIEVEAE

-694 ADILKIAHHGSKTSS
+694 ADILKVAHHGSKTSS

-743 EKEKVKVYRTDQMGE
+743 EKENVKVYRTDQMGE
-758 VSITINKNGGI
+758 VSITINKNGEI
-769 KVKTQID
+769 KVKTQIN

>member
-248 VVLTVSILCTK
+248 VVLTVSILFTK
-259 KRAGIK
+259 KRAGMK

-283 MTPSVVRAGIS
+283 MTSSVVRAGIS

-316 STLVILLNNPFSL
+316 STLLILLNNPFKL
-329 FNIGFQLSY
+329 FDIGFQLSY

-343 IILFCKLIDIPIK
+343 IILFCKLINIPIK
-356 NKLLKYLKDSIVI
+356 NKLLKYLKDSIII

-416 SFISINIA
+416 SFMSINIA

-469 CAAIILKQRNSK
+469 CAAIILKQKNR
-481 INAKKIIAIIMLTVL
+481 KIIVIIMLTVL
-496 IVNFFP
+496 IINLFP
-502 TPKKLRINF
+502 TPNKLRINF

-529 ILIDSGRSTAASN
+529 ILIDSGGSTASSS

-583 NINVEKV
+583 NINVRKV

-605 INKCREKNIKV
+605 INKCKKKNIKI

-639 ERFLEDGKGG
+639 ERFLDDGKGG

-658 MNYKLDNGK
+658 MNYKLNNGRT
-667 VFSILFTGDIEVEAE
+667 FSILFTGDIEVEAE

-694 ADILKIAHHGSKTSS
+694 ADILKVAHHGSKTSS

-743 EKEKVKVYRTDQMGE
+743 EKENVKVYRTDQMGE
-758 VSITINKNGGI
+758 VSITINKNGEI
-769 KVKTQID
+769 KVKTQIN

>member
-59 CISSIYVYNKNLN
+59 CISSIYVYNQNLN

-101 YTFTIRTKD
+101 YAFTIRTKD
-110 DYFLVN
+110 GYFLVN

-169 YTNIIIKHQKNL
+169 YTNIIIEHQKNL

-248 VVLTVSILCTK
+248 VVLTVSILFTK

-283 MTPSVVRAGIS
+283 MTSSVVRAGIS

-316 STLVILLNNPFSL
+316 STLLILLNNPFKL
-329 FNIGFQLSY
+329 FDIGFQLSY

-343 IILFCKLIDIPIK
+343 IILFCKLINIPIK
-356 NKLLKYLKDSIVI
+356 NKLLKYLKGSIII

-416 SFISINIA
+416 SFMSINIA

-469 CAAIILKQRNSK
+469 CAAIILKKKNR
-481 INAKKIIAIIMLTVL
+481 KIIVIIMLTVL
-496 IVNFFP
+496 IINLFP

-529 ILIDSGRSTAASN
+529 ILIDSGGSTASSS

-583 NINVEKV
+583 NINVRKV

-605 INKCREKNIKV
+605 INKCKKKNIKI

-639 ERFLEDGKGG
+639 ERFLDDGKGG

-658 MNYKLDNGK
+658 MNYKLNNGK
-667 VFSILFTGDIEVEAE
+667 IFSILFTGDIEVEAE

-743 EKEKVKVYRTDQMGE
+743 EKENVKVYRTDQMGE
-758 VSITINKNGGI
+758 VSITINKNGEI
-769 KVKTQID
+769 KVKTQIN

>member
-159 KIYGIIRVDL
+159 KVYGIIRVDL

-248 VVLTVSILCTK
+248 VVLTVSILFTK

-283 MTPSVVRAGIS
+283 MTSSVVRAGIS

-303 LYRKADVINAMAI
+303 LYRKVDVINAMAI
-316 STLVILLNNPFSL
+316 STLLILLNNPFKL
-329 FNIGFQLSY
+329 FDIGFQLSY

-343 IILFCKLIDIPIK
+343 IILFCKLINIPIK
-356 NKLLKYLKDSIVI
+356 NKLLKYLKDSIII

-416 SFISINIA
+416 SFMSINIA

-447 IEISKIYVITP
+447 IKISKIYVITP

-469 CAAIILKQRNSK
+469 CAAIILKQKNR
-481 INAKKIIAIIMLTVL
+481 KIIVIIMLTVL
-496 IVNFFP
+496 IINLFP

-529 ILIDSGRSTAASN
+529 ILIDSGGSTASSS

-583 NINVEKV
+583 NINVRKV

-605 INKCREKNIKV
+605 INKCKKKNIKI

-639 ERFLEDGKGG
+639 ERFLDDGKGG

-658 MNYKLDNGK
+658 MNYKLNNGK
-667 VFSILFTGDIEVEAE
+667 IFSILFTGDIEVEAE

-733 HPADITLERL
+733 HPADITLKRL
-743 EKEKVKVYRTDQMGE
+743 EKENVKVYRTDQMGE
-758 VSITINKNGGI
+758 VSITINKNGEI
-769 KVKTQID
+769 KVKTQIN

>member
-130 KLQISGEYQEPNK
+130 KLQIFGEYQEPNK

-148 GFDYKNYLKIN
+148 GFDYKKYLKIN

-238 LAVSGAHINY
+238 LAISGAHINY
-248 VVLTVSILCTK
+248 VVLTVSILFTK

-283 MTPSVVRAGIS
+283 MTSSVVRAGIS

-316 STLVILLNNPFSL
+316 STLLILLNNPFKL
-329 FNIGFQLSY
+329 FDIGFQLSY

-343 IILFCKLIDIPIK
+343 IILFCKLINIPIK
-356 NKLLKYLKDSIVI
+356 NKLLKYLKDSIII
-369 SISANIFIIPIMM
+369 SISANIFIIPIIM

-416 SFISINIA
+416 SFMSINIA

-458 QIISIVAYYLI
+458 KIISIVAYYLI
-469 CAAIILKQRNSK
+469 CAAIILKQKNR
-481 INAKKIIAIIMLTVL
+481 KIIVIIMLTVL
-496 IVNFFP
+496 IINLFP

-529 ILIDSGRSTAASN
+529 ILIDSGGSTASSS

-583 NINVEKV
+583 NINVRKV
-590 VVCKQSMITQEYLNI
+590 VVCKQSMIIQEYLNI
-605 INKCREKNIKV
+605 INKCKKKNIKI

-639 ERFLEDGKGG
+639 ERFLDDGKGG

-658 MNYKLDNGK
+658 MNYKLNNGK
-667 VFSILFTGDIEVEAE
+667 IFSILFTGDIEVEAE

-743 EKEKVKVYRTDQMGE
+743 EKENVKVYRTDQMGE
-758 VSITINKNGGI
+758 VSITINKNGEI
-769 KVKTQID
+769 KVKTQIN

>member
-110 DYFLVN
+110 GYFLVN

-130 KLQISGEYQEPNK
+130 KLQISGEYQEPNR

-159 KIYGIIRVDL
+159 KIYGIIRVDS
-169 YTNIIIKHQKNL
+169 YANITIKQQKNL
-181 SNFKLLIHKIREKL
+181 SNFKLFIHKIREML

-218 NSRINEKIV
+218 NSRIDEQIV

-248 VVLTVSILCTK
+248 VVLTVSILFTK

-283 MTPSVVRAGIS
+283 MTSSVVRAGIS

-316 STLVILLNNPFSL
+316 STLLILLNNPFKL
-329 FNIGFQLSY
+329 FDIGFQLSY

-343 IILFCKLIDIPIK
+343 IILFCKLINIPIK
-356 NKLLKYLKDSIVI
+356 NKLLKYLKGSIII

-416 SFISINIA
+416 SFMSINIA

-469 CAAIILKQRNSK
+469 CAAIILKKKNR
-481 INAKKIIAIIMLTVL
+481 KIIVIIMLTVL
-496 IVNFFP
+496 IINLFP

-511 IDVGQGDSTLIRT
+511 IDVGQGDSALIRT

-529 ILIDSGRSTAASN
+529 ILIDSGGSTASSS

-583 NINVEKV
+583 NINVRKV

-605 INKCREKNIKV
+605 INKCKKKNIKI

-639 ERFLEDGKGG
+639 ERFLDDGKGG

-658 MNYKLDNGK
+658 MNYKLNNGK
-667 VFSILFTGDIEVEAE
+667 IFSILFTGDIEVEAE

-694 ADILKIAHHGSKTSS
+694 ADILKVAHHGSKTSS

-743 EKEKVKVYRTDQMGE
+743 EKENVKVYRTDQMGE
-758 VSITINKNGGI
+758 VSITINKNGEI
-769 KVKTQID
+769 KVKTQIN

>member
-159 KIYGIIRVDL
+159 KVYGIIRVDL

-238 LAVSGAHINY
+238 LAVSGTHINY
-248 VVLTVSILCTK
+248 VVLTVSILFTK

-283 MTPSVVRAGIS
+283 MTSSVVRAGIS

-316 STLVILLNNPFSL
+316 STLLILLNNPFKL
-329 FNIGFQLSY
+329 FDIGFQLSY

-343 IILFCKLIDIPIK
+343 IILFCKLINIPIK
-356 NKLLKYLKDSIVI
+356 NKLLKYLKDSIII

-416 SFISINIA
+416 SFMSINIA

-447 IEISKIYVITP
+447 IKISKIYVITP

-469 CAAIILKQRNSK
+469 CAAIILKQKNR
-481 INAKKIIAIIMLTVL
+481 KIIVIIMLTVL
-496 IVNFFP
+496 IINLFP

-529 ILIDSGRSTAASN
+529 ILIDSGGSTASSS

-583 NINVEKV
+583 NINVRKV

-605 INKCREKNIKV
+605 INKCKKKNIKI

-639 ERFLEDGKGG
+639 ERFLDDGKGG

-658 MNYKLDNGK
+658 MNYKLNNGK
-667 VFSILFTGDIEVEAE
+667 IFSILFTGDIEVEAE

-743 EKEKVKVYRTDQMGE
+743 EKENVKVYRTDQMGE
-758 VSITINKNGGI
+758 VSITINKNGEI
-769 KVKTQID
+769 KVKTQIN

>member
-122 EISLEYGD
+122 EVNLEYGN
-130 KLQISGEYQEPNK
+130 KLQILGEYQEPNK
-143 ARNYK
+143 ARNYQ
-148 GFDYKNYLKIN
+148 GFDYKNYLKTN
-159 KIYGIIRVDL
+159 KIYGIIRVDS
-169 YTNIIIKHQKNL
+169 YANITIKQQKNL

-195 KQNIQELLTKETY
+195 KQNIQKLLTEETY

-218 NSRINEKIV
+218 NSRIDEQIV

-248 VVLTVSILCTK
+248 VVLTVSILFTK

-316 STLVILLNNPFSL
+316 STLLILLNNPFNL

-356 NKLLKYLKDSIVI
+356 NKLLKYLKDSIII
-369 SISANIFIIPIMM
+369 SLSANIFIIPIMM

-469 CAAIILKQRNSK
+469 CAAIILKQKNR
-481 INAKKIIAIIMLTVL
+481 KIIVIIMLTVL

-529 ILIDSGRSTAASN
+529 ILIDSGGSTAASN

-551 PYLLDRRIK
+551 PYLLDIRIK

-639 ERFLEDGKGG
+639 ERFLDDGKGG

-658 MNYKLDNGK
+658 MNYKLNNGK
-667 VFSILFTGDIEVEAE
+667 IFSMLFTGDIEVEAE

-709 REEFIKLVSPKIA
+709 REKFIKLVSPKIA

-743 EKEKVKVYRTDQMGE
+743 EKENVKVYRTDQMGE
-758 VSITINKNGGI
+758 VSITINKNGEI
-769 KVKTQID
+769 KVKTQIN

>member
-110 DYFLVN
+110 GYFLVN

-195 KQNIQELLTKETY
+195 KENIQELLTKETY

-248 VVLTVSILCTK
+248 VVLTVSILFTK

-283 MTPSVVRAGIS
+283 MTSSVVRAGIS

-316 STLVILLNNPFSL
+316 STLLILLNNPFKL
-329 FNIGFQLSY
+329 FDIGFQLSY

-343 IILFCKLIDIPIK
+343 IILFCKLINIPLK
-356 NKLLKYLKDSIVI
+356 NKLLKYLKDSIII

-416 SFISINIA
+416 SFMSINIA

-469 CAAIILKQRNSK
+469 CAAIILKQKNR
-481 INAKKIIAIIMLTVL
+481 KIIVIIMLTVL
-496 IVNFFP
+496 IINLFP
-502 TPKKLRINF
+502 TPEKLRINF

-529 ILIDSGRSTAASN
+529 ILIDSGGSTASSS

-583 NINVEKV
+583 NINVRKV

-605 INKCREKNIKV
+605 INKCKKKNIKI

-639 ERFLEDGKGG
+639 ERFLDDGKGG

-658 MNYKLDNGK
+658 MNYKLNNGK
-667 VFSILFTGDIEVEAE
+667 IFSILFTGDIEVEAE

-743 EKEKVKVYRTDQMGE
+743 EKENVKVYRTDQMGE
-758 VSITINKNGGI
+758 VSITINKNEEI
-769 KVKTQID
+769 KVKTQIN

>member
-248 VVLTVSILCTK
+248 VVLTVSILFTK

-283 MTPSVVRAGIS
+283 MTSSVVRAGIS

-316 STLVILLNNPFSL
+316 STLLILLNNPFKL
-329 FNIGFQLSY
+329 FDIGFQLSY

-343 IILFCKLIDIPIK
+343 IILFCKLINIPIK
-356 NKLLKYLKDSIVI
+356 NKLLKYLKDSIII

-382 YQFNTI
+382 YRFNTI

-416 SFISINIA
+416 SFMSINIA

-458 QIISIVAYYLI
+458 KIISIVAYYLI
-469 CAAIILKQRNSK
+469 CAAIILKQKNR
-481 INAKKIIAIIMLTVL
+481 KIIVIIMLTVL
-496 IVNFFP
+496 IINLFP

-529 ILIDSGRSTAASN
+529 ILIDSGGSTASSS

-583 NINVEKV
+583 NINVRKV

-605 INKCREKNIKV
+605 INKCKKKNIKI

-639 ERFLEDGKGG
+639 ERFLDDGKGG

-658 MNYKLDNGK
+658 MNYKLNNGK
-667 VFSILFTGDIEVEAE
+667 IFSILFTGDIEVEAE

-709 REEFIKLVSPKIA
+709 REKFIKLVSPKIA

-743 EKEKVKVYRTDQMGE
+743 EKENVKVYRTDQMGE
-758 VSITINKNGGI
+758 VSITINKNGEI
-769 KVKTQID
+769 KVKTQIN

>member
-248 VVLTVSILCTK
+248 VVLTVSILFTK

-283 MTPSVVRAGIS
+283 MTSSVVRAGIS

-316 STLVILLNNPFSL
+316 STLLILLNNPFKL
-329 FNIGFQLSY
+329 FDIGFQLSY

-343 IILFCKLIDIPIK
+343 IILFCNLINIPIK
-356 NKLLKYLKDSIVI
+356 NKLLKYLKDSIII

-382 YQFNTI
+382 YQFHTI

-416 SFISINIA
+416 SFMSINIA

-469 CAAIILKQRNSK
+469 CAAIILKQKNR
-481 INAKKIIAIIMLTVL
+481 KIIVIIMLTVL
-496 IVNFFP
+496 IINLFP

-529 ILIDSGRSTAASN
+529 ILIDSGGSTASSS

-551 PYLLDRRIK
+551 PYLLDRKIK

-583 NINVEKV
+583 NINVRKV

-605 INKCREKNIKV
+605 INKCKKKNIKI

-639 ERFLEDGKGG
+639 ERFLDDGKGG

-658 MNYKLDNGK
+658 MNYKLNNGK
-667 VFSILFTGDIEVEAE
+667 IFSILFTGDIEVEAE

-743 EKEKVKVYRTDQMGE
+743 EKENVKVYRTDQMGE
-758 VSITINKNGGI
+758 VSITINKNGEI
-769 KVKTQID
+769 KVKTQIN

>member
-116 LKKNKE
+116 LKKNKK

-248 VVLTVSILCTK
+248 VVLTVSILFTK

-283 MTPSVVRAGIS
+283 MTSSVVRAGIS

-316 STLVILLNNPFSL
+316 SILLILLNNPFKL
-329 FNIGFQLSY
+329 FDIGFQLSY

-343 IILFCKLIDIPIK
+343 IILFCKLINIPIK
-356 NKLLKYLKDSIVI
+356 NKLLKYLKDSIII

-416 SFISINIA
+416 SFMSINIA
-424 AIPAKVLNILLI
+424 AIAAKVLNILLI

-469 CAAIILKQRNSK
+469 CAAIILKQKNR
-481 INAKKIIAIIMLTVL
+481 KIIVIIMLTVL
-496 IVNFFP
+496 IINLFP

-529 ILIDSGRSTAASN
+529 ILIDSGGSTASSS

-551 PYLLDRRIK
+551 PYLLDRKIK

-583 NINVEKV
+583 NINVRKV

-605 INKCREKNIKV
+605 INKCKKKNIKI

-639 ERFLEDGKGG
+639 ERFLDDGKGG

-658 MNYKLDNGK
+658 MNYKLNIGK
-667 VFSILFTGDIEVEAE
+667 IFSILFTGDIEVEAE

-743 EKEKVKVYRTDQMGE
+743 EKENVKVYRTDQMGE
-758 VSITINKNGGI
+758 ISITINKNGEI
-769 KVKTQID
+769 KVKTQIN

>member
-50 AICMYLIVM
+50 AICMYLIFM

-101 YTFTIRTKD
+101 YTFTIRTKG

-248 VVLTVSILCTK
+248 VVLTVSILFTK

-283 MTPSVVRAGIS
+283 MTSSVVRAGIS

-316 STLVILLNNPFSL
+316 SILLILLNNPFKL
-329 FNIGFQLSY
+329 FDIGFQLSY

-343 IILFCKLIDIPIK
+343 IILFCKLINIPIK
-356 NKLLKYLKDSIVI
+356 NKLLKYLKDSIII

-416 SFISINIA
+416 SFMSINIA

-469 CAAIILKQRNSK
+469 CAAIILKQKNR
-481 INAKKIIAIIMLTVL
+481 KIIVIIMLTVL
-496 IVNFFP
+496 IINLFP

-529 ILIDSGRSTAASN
+529 ILIDSGGSTASSS

-583 NINVEKV
+583 NINVRKV

-605 INKCREKNIKV
+605 INKCKKKNIKI

-639 ERFLEDGKGG
+639 ERFLDDGKGG

-658 MNYKLDNGK
+658 MNYKLNNGK
-667 VFSILFTGDIEVEAE
+667 TFSILFTGDIEVEAE

-694 ADILKIAHHGSKTSS
+694 ADILKVAHHGSKTSS

-743 EKEKVKVYRTDQMGE
+743 EKENVKVYRTDKMGE
-758 VSITINKNGGI
+758 VSITVNKNGRI
-769 KVKTQID
+769 KVKTQIDY

>member
-16 ILIGVYLSKSIP
+16 ILIGVYLRKSIP

-122 EISLEYGD
+122 EISLKYGD

-148 GFDYKNYLKIN
+148 GFDYKNYLKTN
-159 KIYGIIRVDL
+159 KIYGIIRVDS
-169 YTNIIIKHQKNL
+169 YANITIKHQKNL

-248 VVLTVSILCTK
+248 VVLTVSILFTK

-283 MTPSVVRAGIS
+283 MTSSVVRAGIS

-316 STLVILLNNPFSL
+316 STLLILLNNPFKL
-329 FNIGFQLSY
+329 FDIGFQLSY

-343 IILFCKLIDIPIK
+343 IILFCKLINIPLK
-356 NKLLKYLKDSIVI
+356 NKLLKYLKDSIII

-416 SFISINIA
+416 SFMSINIA

-469 CAAIILKQRNSK
+469 CAAIILKKKNR
-481 INAKKIIAIIMLTVL
+481 KIIVIIMLTVL
-496 IVNFFP
+496 IINLFP

-529 ILIDSGRSTAASN
+529 ILIDSGGSTASSS

-583 NINVEKV
+583 NINVRKV

-605 INKCREKNIKV
+605 INKCKKKNIKI

-639 ERFLEDGKGG
+639 ERFLDDGKGG

-658 MNYKLDNGK
+658 MNYKLNNGK
-667 VFSILFTGDIEVEAE
+667 IFSILFTGDIEVEAE

-694 ADILKIAHHGSKTSS
+694 ADILKVAHHGSKTSS

-743 EKEKVKVYRTDQMGE
+743 EKENVKVYRTDQMGE
-758 VSITINKNGGI
+758 VSITINKNGEI
-769 KVKTQID
+769 KVKTQIN

>member
-248 VVLTVSILCTK
+248 VVLTVNILFTK

-283 MTPSVVRAGIS
+283 MTSSVVRAGIS

-316 STLVILLNNPFSL
+316 STLLILLNNPFKL
-329 FNIGFQLSY
+329 FDIGFQLSY

-343 IILFCKLIDIPIK
+343 IILFCKLINIPIK
-356 NKLLKYLKDSIVI
+356 NKLLKYLKDSIII

-416 SFISINIA
+416 SFMSINIA

-458 QIISIVAYYLI
+458 KIISIVAYYLI
-469 CAAIILKQRNSK
+469 CAAIILKQKNR
-481 INAKKIIAIIMLTVL
+481 KIIVIIMLTVL
-496 IVNFFP
+496 IINLFP

-529 ILIDSGRSTAASN
+529 ILIDSGGSTASSS

-583 NINVEKV
+583 NINVRKV

-605 INKCREKNIKV
+605 INKCKKKNIKI

-627 DKRTEFEILHPG
+627 DKRAEFEILHPG
-639 ERFLEDGKGG
+639 ERFLDDGKGG

-658 MNYKLDNGK
+658 MNYKLNNGK
-667 VFSILFTGDIEVEAE
+667 IFSILFTGDIEVEAE

-743 EKEKVKVYRTDQMGE
+743 EKENVKVYRTDQMGE
-758 VSITINKNGGI
+758 VSITINKNGEI
-769 KVKTQID
+769 KVKTQIN